1 MRTKEELKSIF
12 EKTDEFREKDT
23 KIYNEMSGLLEKY
36 SKYILIALTTDQENT
51 KYAYTFNKNRFMA
64 QYNVQEGKNVV
75 HLVLFDIDSNTTDI
89 KGILGIFEVG
99 TDGVFVKQGSLLPK
113 AVIGYKEHI
122 ENHLAGIL
130 EKYINR

>member
-23 KIYNEMSGLLEKY
+23 KIYNEMSELLEKY
-36 SKYILIALTTDQENT
+36 SNYIRISLTVDQENT
-51 KYAYTFNKNRFMA
+51 KYVYTFNKTRFMA
-64 QYNVQEGKNVV
+64 QYSIQEGKNVIN
-75 HLVLFDIDSNTTDI
+75 LVLFDIESYTIDS

-99 TDGVFVKQGSLLPK
+99 TGGVFVKQGNLLPN

-122 ENHLAGIL
+122 ENHIAEML